1 MIRDAKPRMTF
12 RSAMRP
18 VRQALRPAAV
28 IALAIIICSCR
39 PHFSK
44 DDPLLKKPVE
54 QLTDQDIA
62 RMVAVVKTNY
72 GSFKVELHPEWA
84 PKACRAFVKL
94 AETGFYYGLNFF
106 EVRPRAWIATGDPT
120 GNGEGGAG
128 FNVEVE
134 KSKGHNLRGAVG
146 LYYPSTPIP
155 RPDLAGSQFYVLVSN
170 QRWMDGRY
178 SVFGKVME
186 GMSTVDRIDSVPV
199 TPRSGAPRP
208 FTPLTPVII
217 QDLHLEVKK

>member
-1 MIRDAKPRMTF
+1 MTQEAEPRMNS
-12 RSAMRP
+12 RNAPRP
-18 VRQALRPAAV
+18 VRRAFLTAALMALAV
-28 IALAIIICSCR
+28 IFCSCR
-39 PHFSK
+39 PQFSK

-54 QLTDQDIA
+54 QLTDQEIA

-72 GSFKVELHPEWA
+72 GSFKFELHPEWA
-84 PKACRAFVKL
+84 PQACRAFVKL
-94 AETGFYYGLNFF
+94 AENGFYYGLNFF

-120 GNGEGGAG
+120 GNGEGGPG

-155 RPDLAGSQFYVLVSN
+155 RPDLAGSQFYILVSN
-170 QRWMDGRY
+170 QRWMDGKY
-178 SVFGKVME
+178 SVFGKVID
-186 GMSTVDRIDSVPV
+186 GMSAVDRIDSVPV
-199 TPRSGAPRP
+199 TPRAGAPRP
-208 FTPLTPVII
+208 FTPLSPVII